1 VVIFVSNLIGAV
13 LFAAAA
19 VYGDVLPAST
29 FTVLFD
35 EVAQKLDQGF
45 LQTTVKAV
53 FGGWLVALMA
63 WMVVASKDTTS
74 QAFFI
79 YALAFLI
86 PASVLIHC
94 IAGSSEVL
102 MSVFAG
108 EVPFVE
114 YLVGFL
120 IPATLGNAVVGVF
133 LVALLNYG
141 QVAGS
146 DKKTSLAGYTED
158 QQEGS

>member
-1 VVIFVSNLIGAV
+1 
-13 LFAAAA
+13 
-19 VYGDVLPAST
+19 
-29 FTVLFD
+29 
-35 EVAQKLDQGF
+35 
-45 LQTTVKAV
+45 
-53 FGGWLVALMA
+53 
-63 WMVVASKDTTS
+63 MVVASKDTTS
-74 QAFFI
+74 KAFFI

>member
-1 VVIFVSNLIGAV
+1 
-13 LFAAAA
+13 
-19 VYGDVLPAST
+19 
-29 FTVLFD
+29 
-35 EVAQKLDQGF
+35 
-45 LQTTVKAV
+45 
-53 FGGWLVALMA
+53 
-63 WMVVASKDTTS
+63 MVVASKDTTS
-74 QAFFI
+74 KAFFI

-86 PASVLIHC
+86 PASVLILASVLIHC
-94 IAGSSEVL
+94 IVGSSEVL

-114 YLVGFL
+114 YLVRFL

>member
-1 VVIFVSNLIGAV
+1 
-13 LFAAAA
+13 
-19 VYGDVLPAST
+19 
-29 FTVLFD
+29 
-35 EVAQKLDQGF
+35 
-45 LQTTVKAV
+45 
-53 FGGWLVALMA
+53 
-63 WMVVASKDTTS
+63 
-74 QAFFI
+74 
-79 YALAFLI
+79 
-86 PASVLIHC
+86 
-94 IAGSSEVL
+94 

-114 YLVGFL
+114 YLVSFL

>member
-1 VVIFVSNLIGAV
+1 
-13 LFAAAA
+13 
-19 VYGDVLPAST
+19 
-29 FTVLFD
+29 
-35 EVAQKLDQGF
+35 
-45 LQTTVKAV
+45 
-53 FGGWLVALMA
+53 
-63 WMVVASKDTTS
+63 
-74 QAFFI
+74 
-79 YALAFLI
+79 
-86 PASVLIHC
+86 
-94 IAGSSEVL
+94 VL

-141 QVAGS
+141 QLAGS